1 MNATDAQPKR
11 MSLGKIL
18 LAGFLAWMTAS
29 VVIIG
34 AFVASFFFL
43 DSNASMLR
51 RQVMAASGRDWDTKV
66 QVSVRPV
73 AMAMTRLALRF
84 IPEVPGEAHLALKA
98 VRSAS
103 VGVYELPRGER
114 AEMTGDWLQEADRR
128 MAGRGFTRLVR
139 VNERKESVAVYIPED
154 CDDGDLLRLCV
165 AVCTGKE
172 LVVVS
177 AEAALEP
184 LMQLIEDQGALREL
198 GWKKRLALR

>member
-1 MNATDAQPKR
+1 MIATDAQPKR
-11 MSLGKIL
+11 MSLGKKL
-18 LAGFLAWMTAS
+18 LVGLLIWMATS
-29 VVIIG
+29 VVIIS

-84 IPEVPGEAHLALKA
+84 IPDVPEEAHLAMKA
-98 VRSAS
+98 MRSAS

-114 AEMTGDWLQEADRR
+114 ADFTGEWLNEADSR
-128 MAGRGFTRLVR
+128 MAQRGFTRLVR
-139 VNERKESVAVYIPED
+139 ANERKESVAVYIPED
-154 CDDGDLLRLCV
+154 YDDGDLIKLCV
-165 AVCTGKE
+165 AVCTGQE

-184 LMQLIEDQGALREL
+184 LLELIERE
-198 GWKKRLALR
+198 GDFRKDWKKSLAWR